1 MLADLD
7 DIVSID
13 QRMIALLEMKN
24 DVLTS
29 VLDGKDTDLLDEDTA
44 STAMMVLKGYG
55 W

>member
-1 MLADLD
+1 MLS
-7 DIVSID
+7 DIEGLTSID

-29 VLDGKDTDLLDEDTA
+29 VLDGKANDLIDEDIQ
-44 STAMMVLKGYG
+44 STAMLVLKGYG